1 MKATLQFDLPEE
13 SHEFRCATA
22 GVELASALIDI
33 DQILRSVTKHGRDPV
48 ESVQTCRS
56 LIAQALQKVE

>member
-22 GVELASALIDI
+22 GTELVSTLMDI

-56 LIAQALQKVE
+56 LIAQVLEKVE

>member
-1 MKATLQFDLPEE
+1 MKASLEFNLPEE
-13 SHEFRCATA
+13 QHEFKCATA
-22 GVELASALIDI
+22 GTELASALIDI
-33 DQILRSVTKHGRDPV
+33 DQVLRSVTKHGRDPV